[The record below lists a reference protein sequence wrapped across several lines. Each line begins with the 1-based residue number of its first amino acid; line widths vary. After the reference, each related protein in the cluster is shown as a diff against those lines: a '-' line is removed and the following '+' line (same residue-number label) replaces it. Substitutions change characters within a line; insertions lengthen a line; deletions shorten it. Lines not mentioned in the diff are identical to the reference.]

1 MTEKT
6 NNPSRRSFLKIGA
19 GTAAGAVMAA
29 GVSGTAAAQEAQS
42 FDETKSVIVLGT
54 GAAGMAAAIGAAQSG
69 KSVTVYERSPNPG
82 GSSRR
87 SGGVIYL
94 GGGTPAQKANDFED
108 TPERVYQYLAEA
120 MGFGA
125 DLDRIKAFSDNVLDL
140 HDWLVDLGVPF
151 NDHYT
156 DQKAPMPEEAYTLFY
171 SGSERSYPYNQNGGA
186 IPRGHK
192 VAVEGAA
199 GYALMDALMAAA
211 EQLDIEFVFNARARE
226 LVTEDGAVTGVVIEN
241 TEDGSTLRIGA
252 SAGIIVATG
261 GFQFNSELV
270 ERHLPPFLKTA
281 APLGAPEE
289 DGDALVM
296 GQMVGAD
303 VRLLERGSPWRFIYP
318 PAEACKGL
326 FINSLGQRFISE
338 DIYGGNASDMMV
350 RNDDGFGYLVIDD
363 AIWNELGEA
372 QDLIYLAHSADT
384 LDELGDLIG
393 VPPGS
398 LSHTVAYY
406 NEHAANH
413 EDPLFHKAHYY
424 LQPLETGPYHA
435 IYVGAEEQVWIT
447 LGGLAINTDGQVLN
461 PRNEPIKGLYAAG
474 RAASSFGGIY
484 NSGTSLSDCLFFGR
498 AAGRHV
504 GS

>member
-1 MTEKT
+1 M
-6 NNPSRRSFLKIGA
+6 
-19 GTAAGAVMAA
+19 
-29 GVSGTAAAQEAQS
+29 
-42 FDETKSVIVLGT
+42 LGT
-54 GAAGMAAAIGAAQSG
+54 GAAGLAAAIGAAQSG
-69 KSVTVYERSPNPG
+69 KSVTVYERAPNPG

-94 GGGTPAQKANDFED
+94 GGGTPAQKANNFED
-108 TPERVYQYLAEA
+108 SPERVYEYLSQA

-125 DLDRIKAFSDNVLDL
+125 DLERIKAFSDNVLDL

-151 NDHYT
+151 NDTYT

-171 SGSERSYPYNQNGGA
+171 SGSERSWPYKENGGA

-199 GYALMDALMAAA
+199 GYALIDALMAAA
-211 EQLDIEFVFNARARE
+211 EGMDIEFIYNARGRE
-226 LVTEDGAVTGVVIEN
+226 LITEDGAVTGVVIEN
-241 TEDGSTLRIGA
+241 TQDGTTKRIGA
-252 SAGIIVATG
+252 SAGVIVCTG
-261 GFQFNSELV
+261 GFQFNRELV
-270 ERHLPPFLKTA
+270 ERHLPTFLKTA

-318 PAEACKGL
+318 PEAACKGL
-326 FINSLGQRFISE
+326 FINSRGQRFITE
-338 DIYGGNASDMMV
+338 DIYGGNASDIMV
-350 RNDDGFGYLVIDD
+350 RDDDGFGYLVIDD
-363 AIWNELGEA
+363 KIWQEYGEA
-372 QDLIYLAHSADT
+372 QDAVYLAHSADT
-384 LDELGDLIG
+384 LTELAEKLGLPKG
-393 VPPGS
+393 A
-398 LSHTVAYY
+398 LEHTVAYY
-406 NEHAANH
+406 NEHAANG
-413 EDPLFHKAHYY
+413 EDPLFHKAEYF

-435 IYVGAEEQVWIT
+435 IYVGSEEQVWIT
-447 LGGLAINTDGQVLN
+447 LGGLAINTNGQVVN
-461 PRNEPIKGLYAAG
+461 ARNEPIKGLYAAG
-474 RAASSFGGIY
+474 RATSSFGAIY

>member
-1 MTEKT
+1 MSDQT
-6 NNPSRRSFLKIGA
+6 NSSRRNFLKMGA
-19 GTAAGAVMAA
+19 GTAAGAVMVASAA
-29 GVSGTAAAQEAQS
+29 GSAVAQEASS
-42 FDETKSVIVLGT
+42 FGETKHVVVLGT
-54 GAAGMAAAIGAAQSG
+54 GAAGLAAAIGAAQSG
-69 KSVTVYERSPNPG
+69 KSVTVYERAPNPG

-94 GGGTPAQKANDFED
+94 GGGTPAQKANNFED
-108 TPERVYQYLAEA
+108 TPERVYEYLSQA

-125 DLDRIKAFSDNVLDL
+125 DLDRIKAFSDNVIDL

-151 NDHYT
+151 NNTYT

-171 SGSERSYPYNQNGGA
+171 SGSERSWPYKENGGA

-199 GYALMDALMAAA
+199 GYALIDALMAAA
-211 EQLDIEFVFNARARE
+211 EGMDIEFIYNARGRE
-226 LVTEDGAVTGVVIEN
+226 LITEDGAVTGVVIEN
-241 TEDGSTLRIGA
+241 TQDGTTKRIGA
-252 SAGIIVATG
+252 SAGVIVATG
-261 GFQFNSELV
+261 GFQFNRELV
-270 ERHLPPFLKTA
+270 ARHLPTFLKTA

-318 PAEACKGL
+318 PQAACKGL
-326 FINSLGQRFISE
+326 FINSRGQRFITE

-350 RNDDGFGYLVIDD
+350 RDDNGFGYLVIDD
-363 AIWNELGEA
+363 KIWQEYGEA
-372 QDLIYLAHSADT
+372 QEAVYLAHSADT
-384 LDELGDLIG
+384 LAELGELLG
-393 VPPGS
+393 VPKGS
-398 LSHTVAYY
+398 LEHTVAYY
-406 NEHAANH
+406 NEHAANG
-413 EDPLFHKAHYY
+413 EDPLFHKAEYF

-447 LGGLAINTDGQVLN
+447 LGGLAINTNGQVIRPN
-461 PRNEPIKGLYAAG
+461 NEPIKGLYAAG
-474 RAASSFGGIY
+474 RATSSFGAIY